1 MSYIVSILLIHDNDD
16 GGDAMDDLANLDIHL
31 FPVTSYDSAPGH
43 SILCTSLSNHH
54 HHHYQ
59 NQEAF
64 VRSSSRS
71 RTCALLVLS

>member
-43 SILCTSLSNHH
+43 SLLPLVIVEQERAPQHRVALVRFRVHH
-54 HHHYQ
+54 
-59 NQEAF
+59 
-64 VRSSSRS
+64 
-71 RTCALLVLS
+71 AL